1 MMELFKM
8 KEEYMNQHWYN
19 SRDVFEIDSV
29 NFDRFFYYFGTDCT
43 WINFR
48 TKEKINI

>member
-29 NFDRFFYYFGTDCT
+29 NFDRFFYHFGTDCT